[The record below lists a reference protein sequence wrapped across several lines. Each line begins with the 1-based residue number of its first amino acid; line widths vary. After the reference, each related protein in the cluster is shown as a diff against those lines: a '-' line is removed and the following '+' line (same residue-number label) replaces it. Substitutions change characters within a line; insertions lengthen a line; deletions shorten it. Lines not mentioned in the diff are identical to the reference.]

1 MLDTSTYLIW
11 KPYPNTKA
19 VEKLKDFG
27 GTIYEDRWDEAL
39 DNFTGSIVDNP
50 TVNAKYVYFFQK
62 FLYLYFVPRM
72 ILRQIFTQKLKYFTT
87 LYKYAKYSRKLGIGL
102 YDMMRNF
109 TYKNELRM
117 KCQLIPEEYL

>member
-1 MLDTSTYLIW
+1 MKICKDKGMEITGFFMLGGPGETKERLWKTFTFSREIMLDTSTYLIW

-62 FLYLYFVPRM
+62 FLYELYLH
-72 ILRQIFTQKLKYFTT
+72 IY
-87 LYKYAKYSRKLGIGL
+87 
-102 YDMMRNF
+102 
-109 TYKNELRM
+109 
-117 KCQLIPEEYL
+117 